1 MLRPCHPLLL
11 RFAAAAA
18 LASAMAPAA
27 HARPDRDHGAADEAQ
42 PAEIPAF
49 IPEAGL
55 TFDLPTDPAHGSTGR
70 WNRLDTGLGPAT
82 YTGSGQ
88 GLGLVTGQRD
98 VTGAGSVGAAM
109 QSQIPGFIA
118 KTGVTFDIPADP
130 YPGFAQG
137 WDRGDMARRAATGKA
152 EASLGLQ
159 DLPWFVPFW
168 GSARVEASFD
178 PQADAGTGQVAAVL
192 SRSWSLIGLTG
203 TSEDRY
209 AVIRDGMLGPQAAIT
224 RWEINRTT
232 RLELPWHTT
241 ALLLGG
247 QVSST
252 ERRPTAS
259 IGAEQTVFGPLK
271 VNASLIELGTTQPG
285 ASFSANINFS
295 W

>member
-11 RFAAAAA
+11 RFAAVAA
-18 LASAMAPAA
+18 LVPAMMPGA
-27 HARPDRDHGAADEAQ
+27 HARPDRDYDTTGEARADEVSGFVPQ
-42 PAEIPAF
+42 G
-49 IPEAGL
+49 GL
-55 TFDLPTDPAHGSTGR
+55 TFDLPADPARGSTGR
-70 WNRLDTGLGPAT
+70 WNRLETGLGPAA
-82 YTGSGQ
+82 YVGSGR
-88 GLGLVTGQRD
+88 GPGLVTGQRD
-98 VTGAGSVGAAM
+98 VTGAGSVGAAL
-109 QSQIPGFIA
+109 QSQTPGFIA

-137 WDRGDMARRAATGKA
+137 WDRVDMARRAASGKA

-168 GSARVEASFD
+168 QSARVEASFD

-209 AVIRDGMLGPQAAIT
+209 AVIRDGLLGPQAPIT
-224 RWEINRTT
+224 RWEIDRKT
-232 RLELPWHTT
+232 RLELPWHST
-241 ALLLGG
+241 ALVLGG

-252 ERRPTAS
+252 DRRPTAS
-259 IGAEQTVFGPLK
+259 IGAEQTLFGPLK
-271 VNASLIELGTTQPG
+271 VNASLVELGSTQPG

>member
-1 MLRPCHPLLL
+1 MLRPRHPLLL
-11 RFAAAAA
+11 RFATAAVLAA
-18 LASAMAPAA
+18 TPAA
-27 HARPDRDHGAADEAQ
+27 HARPDRDYGAADEAQ
-42 PAEIPAF
+42 PTEIPAF

-55 TFDLPTDPAHGSTGR
+55 TFDLPTDPTLGSTRR
-70 WNRLDTGLGPAT
+70 WNRLDTGLGPAA
-82 YTGSGQ
+82 YAGSGQ
-88 GLGLVTGQRD
+88 RLGLVTGQRD
-98 VTGAGSVGAAM
+98 VTGAGSVGAAL

-137 WDRGDMARRAATGKA
+137 WDRVDMTQRAASGKA
-152 EASLGLQ
+152 EASLGVQ

-192 SRSWSLIGLTG
+192 SRSWSLIGLTA

-209 AVIRDGMLGPQAAIT
+209 ALIRDGLLGPQAPIT
-224 RWEINRTT
+224 RWEFDRTT

-241 ALLLGG
+241 ALVLGG

-252 ERRPTAS
+252 DRRPTAS
-259 IGAEQTVFGPLK
+259 IGAEQTLFGPLK